1 MRAGPLS
8 DDRVLD
14 RLERDFVCTWILH
27 DDLVRLGEGSGPWAP
42 IAKDVAE
49 AYAYPVDSLVLS
61 CEGEILAHVAAND
74 DPSIEGYLRLLD
86 AAGK

>member
-8 DDRVLD
+8 DARVLD

-27 DDLVRLGEGSGPWAP
+27 DDLVRLGDGAGPWAP

-61 CEGEILAHVAAND
+61 SEGEILGHVAANED
-74 DPSIEGYLRLLD
+74 SSIEGYLRLLD
-86 AAGK
+86 AAGR